1 MKKKINKGII
11 KPYKN
16 SSKKSDCILYRLIP
30 SGAVVV
36 ALGLAI
42 FGFGVGI
49 SLTNEKHLAR
59 NVETLFED
67 PKSVYSRALAEEE
80 AISYDDY
87 VSGKISR
94 QEFENVFSYENK
106 LKIVKEIGDKEAQGD
121 VAKFENAVSNGEKVG
136 IAGCAM
142 VCGGFLISAVG
153 AISSVKR
160 KITEIASYDVSN
172 EIICISDAPDESQ
185 HNMELID

>member
-49 SLTNEKHLAR
+49 SLTNEKHLAN

-94 QEFENVFSYENK
+94 
-106 LKIVKEIGDKEAQGD
+106 
-121 VAKFENAVSNGEKVG
+121 
-136 IAGCAM
+136 
-142 VCGGFLISAVG
+142 
-153 AISSVKR
+153 
-160 KITEIASYDVSN
+160 
-172 EIICISDAPDESQ
+172 
-185 HNMELID
+185 